1 MYKEIEI
8 KLDDFDDD
16 EVLEYVE
23 NCCKNYSFFREEI
36 IRIAKKHISMYD
48 FDDDEVLEYV
58 GDCCEG
64 YSVFREKIIKIAEK
78 HISKNEIETTLD
90 NLPKYPN
97 QNYAKEIFEKMEF
110 SKDLVKWILKTYGNQ
125 SNRGCKN
132 DFCKS

>member
-8 KLDDFDDD
+8 ELDDFDDD

-23 NCCKNYSFFREEI
+23 NCCEN
-36 IRIAKKHISMYD
+36 
-48 FDDDEVLEYV
+48 
-58 GDCCEG
+58 
-64 YSVFREKIIKIAEK
+64 YSVFRDEIIKIAEK
-78 HISKNEIETTLD
+78 HISKDEIETTLD

-125 SNRGCKN
+125 
-132 DFCKS
+132 

>member
-1 MYKEIEI
+1 MYKEIDVDIE
-8 KLDDFDDD
+8 LCEFDDD

-23 NCCKNYSFFREEI
+23 
-36 IRIAKKHISMYD
+36 
-48 FDDDEVLEYV
+48 
-58 GDCCEG
+58 DCCEN
-64 YSVFREKIIKIAEK
+64 YSVFREEIIKIAEK
-78 HISKNEIETTLD
+78 HIPKNEIETTLAY
-90 NLPKYPN
+90 LPKYPN

>member
-1 MYKEIEI
+1 MYKEIDVDIE
-8 KLDDFDDD
+8 LCEFDDD

-23 NCCKNYSFFREEI
+23 
-36 IRIAKKHISMYD
+36 
-48 FDDDEVLEYV
+48 
-58 GDCCEG
+58 DCCEK

>member
-1 MYKEIEI
+1 MYKEIDVNIE
-8 KLDDFDDD
+8 LCEFDDD

-23 NCCKNYSFFREEI
+23 DCCEKNYS
-36 IRIAKKHISMYD
+36 
-48 FDDDEVLEYV
+48 
-58 GDCCEG
+58 
-64 YSVFREKIIKIAEK
+64 VFIEKIIKIAEK
-78 HISKNEIETTLD
+78 HIPENEIETTLA